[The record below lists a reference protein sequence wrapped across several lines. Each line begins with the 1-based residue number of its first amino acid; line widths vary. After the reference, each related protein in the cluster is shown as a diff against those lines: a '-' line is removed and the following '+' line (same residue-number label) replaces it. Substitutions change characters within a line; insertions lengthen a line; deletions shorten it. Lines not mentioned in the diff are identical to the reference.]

1 MAIIE
6 NQETKIKPKRKRI
19 QAIRKGFIVAKSYIV
34 LPKNPYSAVAVLYN
48 DISHKIISK
57 RIEIIGE
64 CV

>member
-6 NQETKIKPKRKRI
+6 NKETKTKPKRKRI
-19 QAIRKGFIVAKSYIV
+19 QAIRKGFVVAKSYV
-34 LPKNPYSAVAVLYN
+34 AMPRNPYSVVAVLYN

-57 RIEIIGE
+57 RIEIVGE